1 MVFNFEQ
8 YIYFK
13 NNLFQQQDT
22 LHRVLFYK
30 VLKTGSGSALK
41 KSAMDADPDTD
52 PACFLTAANE
62 WGSPALDHK
71 SVECVPY
78 TLSIHVHTVHCTGV
92 YCTSVH
98 VMRSWDGHG

>member
-52 PACFLTAANE
+52 PACFHTAANE
-62 WGSPALDHK
+62 SGTPALDHK
-71 SVECVPY
+71 SVECVH
-78 TLSIHVHTVHCTGV
+78 S
-92 YCTSVH
+92 
-98 VMRSWDGHG
+98 